1 MAVTSRLIRESDG
14 REKLAVSLGQI
25 QYFDDSRV
33 GLRAS
38 SPVVE
43 SGRSA
48 WVADATYAINDRWTI
63 GASYQWDPKFGRE
76 DLASL
81 RTRYLIGDEG
91 LLNFSSPYRSNTR
104 YPPNLPTPEKKQP
117 DPITPA
123 H

>member
-1 MAVTSRLIRESDG
+1 MPYVAYTRFCRSAI
-14 REKLAVSLGQI
+14 
-25 QYFDDSRV
+25 
-33 GLRAS
+33 

-43 SGRSA
+43 SVRSA

-91 LLNFSSPYRSNTR
+91 IINFSYRYRRNSG
-104 YPPNLPTPEKKQP
+104 YQPNLPITENNDP
-117 DPITPA
+117 DLLEQADRKSTRLNSS